1 MLTKHPG
8 TSGSEDTTYK
18 MATLPFESSLRSAII
33 AAAQA
38 LNHSGVSF
46 ATFER
51 AYCNQRVWV
60 LTPNGGF
67 QLRPEIAPAD
77 GIRDIFLEGAKYG
90 FECATAMVIVLY
102 KAVLD
107 SIEESEFNRLFAGM
121 LLYDWHYDSDL
132 RLIEVQGNSHSVPG
146 DILYFKNPDVS
157 LFTPEWKGE
166 NVIKLD
172 DDLYYGHGVG
182 IRSAEEIVQKLN
194 SFRPP
199 GSIISAYLT
208 NQVIYPDFNYLSR
221 FAPGSNADTNTN
233 TILPQLEAREDAITV
248 AVGRRQYIRY

>member
-1 MLTKHPG
+1 
-8 TSGSEDTTYK
+8 
-18 MATLPFESSLRSAII
+18 MARLSFETSLRSAIV

-38 LNHSGVSF
+38 LNRSGVSF

-51 AYCNQRVWV
+51 AYCNQRFWI
-60 LTPNGGF
+60 LTSRGGF
-67 QLRPEIAPAD
+67 QIRPEVTPAD
-77 GIRDIFLEGAKYG
+77 GIRNIFLEGGKYG

-107 SIEESEFNRLFAGM
+107 SIVESEFNRLFAGM

-132 RLIEVQGNSHSVPG
+132 RLIEVQGSSRSVPG

-157 LFTPEWKGE
+157 PFTPEWKGE
-166 NVIKLD
+166 NGIKLG

-182 IRSAEEIVQKLN
+182 IRSAEGIIQTLN
-194 SFRPP
+194 SHRRP
-199 GSIISAYLT
+199 GSTVSAYLT
-208 NQVIYPDFNYLSR
+208 DQVLYPDFNYLSR
-221 FAPGSNADTNTN
+221 FAPGYSMAADTA
-233 TILPQLEAREDAITV
+233 PQRIEAREDAITA